1 MNVRWKPLWWA
12 AALVSLG
19 ACHEARA
26 EGPEPFGKLSVED
39 VSQSLGKPGVAIFDD
54 NNEDTY
60 RDGHVPGA
68 KWLAVS
74 EVEAARL
81 PKDQATKL
89 IFYCMNPH

>member
-1 MNVRWKPLWWA
+1 MNARLKTVLLA
-12 AALVSLG
+12 GVLLALG
-19 ACHEARA
+19 ACHEALA
-26 EGPEPFGKLSVED
+26 EGPEPFGKLSVEE
-39 VSQSLGKPGVAIFDD
+39 VGQSLGKPGVAIFDD
-54 NNEDTY
+54 NKEDTF
-60 RDGHVPGA
+60 REGHVPGA

>member
-1 MNVRWKPLWWA
+1 MNARLKTLLLA
-12 AALVSLG
+12 AAMLAVG
-19 ACHEARA
+19 ASHEARA
-26 EGPEPFGKLSVED
+26 EGPEPFGKLTVEE
-39 VSQSLGKPGVAIFDD
+39 VSQALGKPGVAIFDD

-60 RDGHVPGA
+60 REGHVPGA

-74 EVEAARL
+74 EVEAGRL